1 MSTDTIYPYDIML
14 YSRNFL
20 NCVQRHSIVM
30 LKDLGAP
37 VDWLFY
43 SCNVPTDRML
53 DQVIQKR
60 IPKFDFGFD
69 GLSDDDFRMIGV
81 ERIVQP
87 CDTFGEAKQ
96 ELLDMIARNGFAIIA
111 GDVFYFPHCPEY
123 RKIHLYHWVILRSYD
138 EETNSWSI
146 VDDNPASVLCA
157 YVWPESYVRDF
168 YDNGPYRQFLRL
180 NYTPVDEGEVA
191 RTAISR
197 YSGLQKSRDPDS
209 LTLLKDIQEL
219 LNSPWFSTIRLIEM
233 LSDVFSIYAGS
244 RRCFARFVEIADHP
258 PETAKMVLQVA
269 RTATRVRDS
278 LILSKTTLDIS
289 AEKISTLS
297 EDITR
302 QELLLQDHLRASAE
316 FPVALERT

>member
-1 MSTDTIYPYDIML
+1 MIADPVYPYDITL

-53 DQVIQKR
+53 DQVIRKR
-60 IPKFDFGFD
+60 IPKFDFSFD
-69 GLSDDDFRMIGV
+69 GLGDDDFRMIGV
-81 ERIVQP
+81 ERTVQP
-87 CDTFGEAKQ
+87 CDTFSEARQ
-96 ELLDMIARNGFAIIA
+96 DLLDLIARNGFAIIA

-123 RKIHLYHWVILRSYD
+123 RKIHLYHWVILRSFD
-138 EETNSWSI
+138 EDTGSWTI
-146 VDDNPASVLCA
+146 VDDNPASVLCT

-180 NYTPVDEGEVA
+180 SYTPVDETAVA
-191 RTAISR
+191 GTAVSHYLDQR
-197 YSGLQKSRDPDS
+197 KGRDPDS
-209 LTLLKDIQEL
+209 LTLLKDIRVL
-219 LNSPWFSTIRLIEM
+219 LDSPWFSTIRLIDM

-258 PETAKMVLQVA
+258 PETANMVLKIA
-269 RTATRVRDS
+269 RTATRIRDS
-278 LILSKTTLDIS
+278 LILARTSQDLSADKIATL
-289 AEKISTLS
+289 A
-297 EDITR
+297 EDITQ
-302 QELLLQDHLRASAE
+302 QELLLQDHLNA
-316 FPVALERT
+316 